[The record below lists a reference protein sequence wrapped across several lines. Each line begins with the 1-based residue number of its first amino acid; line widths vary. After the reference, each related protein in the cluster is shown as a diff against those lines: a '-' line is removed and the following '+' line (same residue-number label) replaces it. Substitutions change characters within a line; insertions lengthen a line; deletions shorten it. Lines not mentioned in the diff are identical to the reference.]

1 VGDTSDPPP
10 NPRNQDPL
18 AATPE
23 PLRGHRRARTLAWF
37 IAGVLIIWL
46 VVAYLVMPIAWK
58 RFAAKHPSLE
68 DVPDITHT
76 SDGIP
81 GDPLNVALVGTEEQ
95 VRRILKDA
103 GWDPADP
110 LSLRSR
116 LEIADA
122 SVTDRPYAD
131 APVSDLFLFGR
142 KEDLAY
148 EKPVGHSPRQRN
160 HVRFWRRAEP
170 APDGRPFWVG
180 SATFDE
186 RVGLSRT
193 TGEITHHISPD
204 LDAERDQLFKD
215 LQGTGELDEVYSEVG
230 FHEAHDGR
238 NGGGDP
244 WHTDGNLTVGVI
256 KRDLSASSPPAP
268 AGAK

>member
-1 VGDTSDPPP
+1 M
-10 NPRNQDPL
+10 
-18 AATPE
+18 AATSE
-23 PLRGHRRARTLAWF
+23 ARARRSRRRHLIGWTVAGLIVVWLA
-37 IAGVLIIWL
+37 
-46 VVAYLVMPIAWK
+46 VAYLVMPIAWK
-58 RFAAKHPSLE
+58 RFAARHPSLE
-68 DVPDITHT
+68 DVPGITHT

-81 GDPLNVALVGTEEQ
+81 GDPLNVALIGTEAQ
-95 VRRILKDA
+95 VRRVLKAA

-116 LEIADA
+116 LKIADA
-122 SVTDRPYAD
+122 SVTDQPYAD

-170 APDGRPFWVG
+170 APDGRPVWVG

-186 RVGLSRT
+186 RVGLSHT
-193 TGEITHHISPD
+193 TGEITHHISAD
-204 LDAERDQLFKD
+204 LDAERDQLFAD
-215 LQGTGELDEVYSEVG
+215 LQRTGELDEVFSKVG
-230 FHEAHDGR
+230 FHEAHEGR

-256 KRDLSASSPPAP
+256 KADPSATPPATP